1 MKASILA
8 APASGAPLQ
17 IEIPAT
23 PEQVGFARRQVSD
36 WTRGLAWGEDDVDTL
51 VLAVGEACNNAV
63 SYGGQ
68 AFAAPRMSIS
78 CRQINAKQ
86 LQIDVCNQGNGFH
99 PEMSRLAQMPAAE
112 EFATHGRGFALMSV
126 LVDDVQVLS
135 DGKDTTVRL
144 TKSRSV

>member
-1 MKASILA
+1 MKDETTVASE
-8 APASGAPLQ
+8 PGAPLQ
-17 IEIPAT
+17 IELPAT

-68 AFAAPRMSIS
+68 AFAAPRMSILCCLIS
-78 CRQINAKQ
+78 PEQ

-99 PEMSRLAQMPAAE
+99 PEMSHLAQMPDAE
-112 EFATHGRGFALMSV
+112 EFATHGRGFALMSI

-144 TKSRSV
+144 IKSRSV